1 MISSTRTNIY
11 TLIHRTTFCNAVV
24 IIHLVCVSASC
35 SSASLSHLAAARRC
49 FRKVMLASF
58 KSTILVPRSQ
68 LAPLVPSQQPTR
80 LSSSAKELVFIY
92 FPRRD
97 FHRSATD
104 DEAAAILLSTEKAI
118 DSKHAP
124 FACSCVNCSEFSSS
138 KQRTTVPQ
146 TRADL
151 IRSTHQTMIFK
162 ADKPIYANEHS
173 RLSQQRQELEH
184 AAVKRFPSVKNGFI
198 ITTYCRAYCDGSLL
212 SLITAPIASPS
223 ASDRHQ
229 QLDSERVMGILM
241 ERCVASLADVM
252 WADDLID
259 SNLTVSTAARSLFG
273 FEWQTTS
280 APCDSETRPS
290 FGKLCE
296 ATCTRLLGD
305 LRDSASLLHH
315 CVHLCYAV
323 RYMHMYGVVH
333 CDLKP
338 ENVFVRVLQSTPI
351 AVSSVQLVLGDF
363 DCSHVFDVAVDRS
376 GLPVSV
382 NWTGKQNT
390 IAHGTFGYAPN
401 VYSPLLPFS
410 DALSIASNGTL
421 PLNYSPQRST
431 TDKQIYQPP
440 SPAFDVFGLGMV
452 FLSMLLRCSFRATAI
467 LWIKSEILRCDKD
480 PKTCTA
486 AHVILFHK
494 ICTNTLL
501 RQRSPEQTY
510 DLLHMATCAK
520 KRDRHSVLFKR
531 AQERLK
537 QQVELGSVPVVLTE
551 LLVRMTAPAP
561 EGRPTV
567 VECITVL
574 ERLIR
579 TPST

>member
-1 MISSTRTNIY
+1 
-11 TLIHRTTFCNAVV
+11 
-24 IIHLVCVSASC
+24 
-35 SSASLSHLAAARRC
+35 
-49 FRKVMLASF
+49 MLASF

-68 LAPLVPSQQPTR
+68 LAPLVPSEQPTR

-97 FHRSATD
+97 FDRSATD
-104 DEAAAILLSTEKAI
+104 DEAAAILLSSETAM

-124 FACSCVNCSEFSSS
+124 FACSCGNCCS
-138 KQRTTVPQ
+138 KQWKRTPTPQ

-151 IRSTHQTMIFK
+151 IRCTQQTMIFK
-162 ADKPIYANEHS
+162 ADKPIYANERS
-173 RLSQQRQELEH
+173 RSSQQRQELEH

-212 SLITAPIASPS
+212 SLITAPTNSPS
-223 ASDRHQ
+223 ASDRPGHP

-259 SNLTVSTAARSLFG
+259 SDLAVSIAARSLFG

-280 APCDSETRPS
+280 APCDSGTRPS

-305 LRDSASLLHH
+305 LRDPALLLHH

-338 ENVFVRVLQSTPI
+338 ENIFVRVLQSTPI

-376 GLPVSV
+376 NLPVSV
-382 NWTGKQNT
+382 NWTGKENT
-390 IAHGTFGYAPN
+390 IAYGTVGYAPN
-401 VYSPLLPFS
+401 LYSPLLPFR
-410 DALSIASNGTL
+410 DALSVASNGAL

-431 TDKQIYQPP
+431 TDKRIYQPP

-480 PKTCTA
+480 PKTCTP

-501 RQRSPEQTY
+501 RQRGPEQTY

-520 KRDRHSVLFKR
+520 KRDRHSVVFKR

-537 QQVELGSVPVVLTE
+537 QQVELGSVPVALTE
-551 LLVRMTAPAP
+551 LLLRMTAPTP

-579 TPST
+579 TP